1 MVSLMS
7 KPMTRVFFLLC
18 AKTRSGNPAVVDLLA
33 SKGANVNARGARGQT
48 PLMWAVAEKH
58 PEVIKVLL
66 AHGADIHA
74 RSDTWSEVM
83 AVSPHGYLDY
93 NRPIPHGNDTALM
106 FAARGGDLASAQ
118 LLVAAGANVND
129 EDAWGVSA
137 VVLAAHSGFTDVVE
151 FLLEKGANPNS
162 GKAGF
167 TALHEAI
174 MRRDENLVKVLL
186 DHGAD
191 ANATVRT
198 WTPTRRSSRDFNF
211 PPELIGATPFWLA
224 ARFTQPEVMRL
235 LVKHGADPLFVLRS
249 EKMVEGRGV
258 AWEQRKEATTAV
270 MAAAGMGGGGS
281 PWTEI
286 ERSQREKLAL
296 EAVQIAV
303 ELGVDVNAKNL
314 DGRTALDSARRL
326 QWESV
331 AAFLVEKGA
340 KPGTKEA
347 Q

>member
-1 MVSLMS
+1 
-7 KPMTRVFFLLC
+7 
-18 AKTRSGNPAVVDLLA
+18 
-33 SKGANVNARGARGQT
+33 
-48 PLMWAVAEKH
+48 
-58 PEVIKVLL
+58 
-66 AHGADIHA
+66 
-74 RSDTWSEVM
+74 
-83 AVSPHGYLDY
+83 
-93 NRPIPHGNDTALM
+93 
-106 FAARGGDLASAQ
+106 
-118 LLVAAGANVND
+118 
-129 EDAWGVSA
+129 
-137 VVLAAHSGFTDVVE
+137 
-151 FLLEKGANPNS
+151 
-162 GKAGF
+162 
-167 TALHEAI
+167 
-174 MRRDENLVKVLL
+174 
-186 DHGAD
+186 
-191 ANATVRT
+191 
-198 WTPTRRSSRDFNF
+198 
-211 PPELIGATPFWLA
+211 
-224 ARFTQPEVMRL
+224 MRL

-286 ERSQREKLAL
+286 ERSRREKLAL